1 MRYEMNIFNKE
12 IFIKLSEKHDK
23 IAGKRKW

>member
-1 MRYEMNIFNKE
+1 MNIFNKE